1 MLRER
6 LVCSV
11 QDEHIQRGLLPEK
24 GLDCKKAMEIAHGM
38 EVAAKNATDIQ
49 AMNASVFPQG
59 REEKVHKVWI
69 YNQQHK
75 QSRSMTSTGNQGNC
89 DP

>member
-1 MLRER
+1 MTRHVSEDCEFEVTLEEMLRDR

-59 REEKVHKVWI
+59 REEKVH
-69 YNQQHK
+69 
-75 QSRSMTSTGNQGNC
+75 
-89 DP
+89 